1 LSNNSIKKGDKDMPK
16 TIKAKYKNGIFEPL
30 ETVEIKDGTEI
41 NIMIFENQALMSEE
55 EKLKRFLS
63 SAGSWKD
70 YVDESFLDEIYEQ
83 RKSIYNTAI

>member
-1 LSNNSIKKGDKDMPK
+1 MPK
-16 TIKAKYKNGIFEPL
+16 TIKAKYKNGIIEPL
-30 ETVEIKDGTEI
+30 EIIEIKDGTEI
-41 NIMIFENQALMSEE
+41 NIMIFENQVLMSEE
-55 EKLKRFLS
+55 EKLKRFIS

>member
-1 LSNNSIKKGDKDMPK
+1 MAK
-16 TIKAKYKNGIFEPL
+16 TIKARYKNGIIEPL
-30 ETVEIKDGTEI
+30 ETIEIKDGTEI

-83 RKSIYNTAI
+83 RKRKSSPEVIL

>member
-1 LSNNSIKKGDKDMPK
+1 MPK

>member
-1 LSNNSIKKGDKDMPK
+1 MPK
-16 TIKAKYKNGIFEPL
+16 TIKAKYKNGIIEPL
-30 ETVEIKDGTEI
+30 ETIEIKDETEI

-83 RKSIYNTAI
+83 RKSIYNTVI